1 MGNALTFE
9 TSRPMRSLL
18 ADVIEAH
25 GGLDRWKRH
34 HTLTATLVTGGGL
47 WAMKGLVQ
55 DPKPRTMRVS
65 LHEQRASVAPF
76 GGPNLRTE
84 FTAQRVAIVSREGA
98 VLQERPAPRA
108 SFSGHTMTT
117 PWDPL
122 HRAYFNGYAMWTYL
136 TTPFFMAT
144 PGFEV
149 SETEPWMEGDELWRR
164 LRVRFP
170 ERIESHS
177 AEQEFYFGPDLLLR
191 RHDYRVDVSGS
202 FGAAQY
208 VHDVVDADGIK
219 VPTRRRAYFRGPNG
233 QPARDVL
240 LVSIDLSGFQFA

>member
-1 MGNALTFE
+1 MG
-9 TSRPMRSLL
+9 SLL

-25 GGLDRWKRH
+25 GGLNRWRRH
-34 HTLTATLVTGGGL
+34 NTLTANLVTGGGL
-47 WAMKGLVQ
+47 WAIKGLIQ
-55 DPKPRTMRVS
+55 DPKPRTMHVS
-65 LHEQRASVAPF
+65 LHEQRASLAPY
-76 GGPNLRTE
+76 GGPDLRTE
-84 FTAQRVAIVSREGA
+84 FTAQRVAIVSCEGA
-98 VLQERPAPRA
+98 VVQERLTPRTT
-108 SFSGHTMTT
+108 FSDHTMTT

-149 SETEPWMEGDELWRR
+149 SETEPWKEGDEVWRG

-170 ERIESHS
+170 EHIASHS
-177 AEQEFYFGPDLLLR
+177 AEQDFYFGPDLLLR

-208 VHDVVDADGIK
+208 VHDVVDVDGIK
-219 VPTRRRAYFRGPNG
+219 YPTRRRA
-233 QPARDVL
+233 
-240 LVSIDLSGFQFA
+240 